1 MNVTRPALGILLA
14 SLLAACSAIRPP
26 VAATP
31 APAATSKPST
41 EDSDESRL
49 PRLELDERLSARL
62 DRIFR
67 ELAERFEPFFA
78 EIAARSQTLAGCQ
91 ARQTELE
98 AILRDFSPR

>member
-31 APAATSKPST
+31 APAAAPKPST

-49 PRLELDERLSARL
+49 PRLELDERILFSVVAG
-62 DRIFR
+62 
-67 ELAERFEPFFA
+67 
-78 EIAARSQTLAGCQ
+78 EIAGQRGRAVVECHRGALRALLDCVEMLLARPNSG
-91 ARQTELE
+91 
-98 AILRDFSPR
+98 